1 MFQANKS
8 GAQKKVDINL
18 LNKNRY
24 MKNEAVSK
32 LMTTNIV
39 VAHQFHNFSQ
49 VMRLFTEFP
58 VHHLPVVDG
67 QDRLVG
73 IISSNDMVK
82 AFKRM
87 LIAGETIQSLDQ
99 LDQQINLTEIM
110 TPNPVTLAHS
120 DPVGKAIELFAQKKF
135 QALPVVEHGKVV
147 GIVSIK
153 DVVEFFHIRG

>member
-1 MFQANKS
+1 MKKELIS
-8 GAQKKVDINL
+8 G
-18 LNKNRY
+18 
-24 MKNEAVSK
+24 

-39 VAHQFHNFSQ
+39 VANQFHNFSQ

-67 QDRLVG
+67 QDKLIG

-87 LIAGETIQSLDQ
+87 LLAGETIQSIDNLDVK
-99 LDQQINLTEIM
+99 INLSDIM
-110 TPNPVTLAHS
+110 TANPVTLS
-120 DPVGKAIELFAQKKF
+120 PTDTVEKAVELFSQKKY
-135 QALPVVEHGKVV
+135 QALPVVEQGKVV

-153 DVVEFFHIRG
+153 DVVEFIHRKW